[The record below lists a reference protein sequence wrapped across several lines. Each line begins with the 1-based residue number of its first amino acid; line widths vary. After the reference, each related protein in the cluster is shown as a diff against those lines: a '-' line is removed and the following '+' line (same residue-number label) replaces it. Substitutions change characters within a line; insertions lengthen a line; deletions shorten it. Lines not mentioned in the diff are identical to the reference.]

1 MQKHV
6 GNKPKDILIIGA
18 GLAGTTLAIELID
31 RGLNVQLVDNQMSNS
46 SSRVAAGI
54 INPIVPKG
62 VKRTWQYTEI
72 FPSVFSYYRK
82 LEARFQ
88 TSFIHEYPMIQIHAN
103 ENERHEW
110 RKRAESPEMADLLTP
125 NGENTI
131 VHFCG
136 RLDVSKFLQI
146 CQLEIQKSHQFKSE
160 QFNYSD
166 VIFLENEKVE
176 YHQEQFDRIIF
187 CEGIGV
193 KQNPWFNYLFFD
205 PTGGDILTVKIP
217 NLPNKE
223 IIKQKQ
229 WIVPTQEK
237 DTFLLGSTFHKQSIS
252 YLPNPDDAE
261 FLLARARVITG
272 KEVSLIKHERSVRP
286 TVQHRRPYL
295 GKHATLDTLMVYN
308 GLGSKGSALCSWLS
322 PMMANYIVNN
332 GPLDEEVNIAN
343 YKN

>member
-1 MQKHV
+1 M

-62 VKRTWQYTEI
+62 VKRTWQYTKI

-125 NGENTI
+125 SGENTI

-146 CQLEIQKSHQFKSE
+146 CQLEIQKSHKFKSE

-261 FLLARARVITG
+261 FLLARAL
-272 KEVSLIKHERSVRP
+272 SLIH
-286 TVQHRRPYL
+286 
-295 GKHATLDTLMVYN
+295 
-308 GLGSKGSALCSWLS
+308 
-322 PMMANYIVNN
+322 I
-332 GPLDEEVNIAN
+332 
-343 YKN
+343 